1 MKKTYIT
8 PNVMVANIATGNLL
22 AGSNPSV
29 INEPAPSGSEGL
41 GRRRGV
47 IYDDCDDWDEEE
59 DY

>member
-29 INEPAPSGSEGL
+29 FDTQADAGSTGL

-47 IYDDCDDWDEEE
+47 ILDDCDDWDEEE